1 MQGTTKSLFRN
12 VSVLYFSLFVAI
24 NYLMLLVTLL
34 VTDYIQ
40 RSREVDGNELS
51 DIHIIYIFLDYLHI
65 YQIYIIY
72 ITYIIHILTLFKL
85 FFRLFTLY
93 ACLFSF

>member
-51 DIHIIYIFLDYLHI
+51 DIHIIYIFFLYILCI
-65 YQIYIIY
+65 LSYIIS
-72 ITYIIHILTLFKL
+72 IIGTSDGIEV
-85 FFRLFTLY
+85 RY
-93 ACLFSF
+93 R